1 MARAV
6 SRRHRS
12 EKSNQPNLFPRFPGF
27 GQGEGLR
34 ADLIFDQQL
43 QKMVRQKDLE
53 QLCRNAEKSKIVTEA
68 AQMFLNEMEA
78 LAEKSVADVFMCAV
92 PMILLEAVQ
101 RNEKG
106 KGTREGDAEDEVEDN
121 TQGDEQIA
129 AEQISLDFH
138 HLLKARA
145 MKLSKPVQIILPMT
159 YDETKKLRQKRKKE
173 KVRQLQDEATRAWNI
188 YTALY
193 YKAGGTPWRIV
204 RDPAQFT
211 ACYVGVSFYKT
222 LDNSRLMTSTA
233 QVFNELGDGIILRG
247 GAAVISKD
255 DRQPHLQKD
264 DAFALLNNAL
274 KAYRAEHRNLP
285 ARVVLHKTS
294 QYSQGELEGFREAL
308 RAQNVES
315 VDFVSS
321 NDSFTRLY
329 RPGKYPPLRG
339 TLLSLSERNH
349 VLYTRGAVDFF
360 ATYPGMYIPRPLGF
374 RCEDVERTP
383 RFLAQEILA
392 LTKMNWNNTQFDN
405 DEPITVKAARKV
417 GGILKYVGEND
428 LLQSR
433 YSFYM

>member
-1 MARAV
+1 M
-6 SRRHRS
+6 
-12 EKSNQPNLFPRFPGF
+12 
-27 GQGEGLR
+27 
-34 ADLIFDQQL
+34 
-43 QKMVRQKDLE
+43 
-53 QLCRNAEKSKIVTEA
+53 
-68 AQMFLNEMEA
+68 
-78 LAEKSVADVFMCAV
+78 
-92 PMILLEAVQ
+92 
-101 RNEKG
+101 
-106 KGTREGDAEDEVEDN
+106 
-121 TQGDEQIA
+121 
-129 AEQISLDFH
+129 
-138 HLLKARA
+138 
-145 MKLSKPVQIILPMT
+145 
-159 YDETKKLRQKRKKE
+159 
-173 KVRQLQDEATRAWNI
+173 QDGATRAWNI

-211 ACYVGVSFYKT
+211 ACYIGVSFYKT

-264 DAFALLNNAL
+264 DAFALLNSAL
-274 KAYRAEHRNLP
+274 KAYRAEHRTLP

-294 QYSQGELEGFREAL
+294 PYSQSELEGFREAL

-315 VDFVSS
+315 VDFVST

-374 RCEDVERTP
+374 RCEEVERTP

-428 LLQSR
+428 LIQSR